1 MNKTLATIHQ
11 AVLEGNA
18 PGVKDNVQAAVNSG
32 MDAGLILNDCLI
44 PAMNEVGRLFEE
56 GEYYI
61 PEMLISAKAMKAGLA
76 ILQPLLMKSNIQAKG
91 RVVIGTVQGDLHDIG
106 KNLVAIMLEGAGF
119 EVIDLGADV
128 SPDKFVEAIQTRQ
141 PDIVAMSA
149 LLTTTMPRMKDTIE
163 FLIQKDVRKQVKVMI
178 GGAPVTAD
186 YAQKIG
192 ADGYS
197 EDASRAVTLAK
208 SLMG

>member
-1 MNKTLATIHQ
+1 MEKLLATIHQ
-11 AVLEGNA
+11 AVLEGDA
-18 PGVKDNVQAAVNSG
+18 PGVKENVQAAVDAG
-32 MDAGLILNDCLI
+32 MDAGNILNDCLI

-76 ILQPLLMKSNIQAKG
+76 ILQPLLMKSNVQAKG
-91 RVVIGTVQGDLHDIG
+91 RIIIGTVQGDLHDIG

-128 SPDKFVEAIQTRQ
+128 SPDKFVEAVREKQ
-141 PDIVAMSA
+141 PDIIAMSA

-163 FLIQKDVRKQVKVMI
+163 VLNQSGVRQKVKIMI
-178 GGAPVTAD
+178 GGAPVNAS
-186 YAQKIG
+186 YAEKIG